1 MKKRQEKQSIP
12 DNLQWK
18 NNKKLTRSP
27 QKIETNKQT
36 KKQSKENLW

>member
-27 QKIETNKQT
+27 QKIETNRNKQT
-36 KKQSKENLW
+36 NKETK